1 MDLPSQIQSFWSETA
16 RDAHTPVYDIFH
28 FDDNEPEPD
37 ANELADLVL

>member
-1 MDLPSQIQSFWSETA
+1 MDLPAQIQSFWSETA

-28 FDDNEPEPD
+28 FDDNESD